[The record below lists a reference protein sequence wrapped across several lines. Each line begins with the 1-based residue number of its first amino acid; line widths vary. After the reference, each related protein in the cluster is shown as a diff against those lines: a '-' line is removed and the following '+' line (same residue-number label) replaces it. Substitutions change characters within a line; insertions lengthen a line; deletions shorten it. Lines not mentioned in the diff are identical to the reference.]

1 MCKSVL
7 IYGFCLVDNFCLS
20 VFFFVCGY
28 VRDYLFGFVF
38 YLKVFADLLVD
49 SQKILMVTVAA
60 ALQEIGY
67 EIQVVSFASFL
78 LL

>member
-1 MCKSVL
+1 VC
-7 IYGFCLVDNFCLS
+7 C
-20 VFFFVCGY
+20 VCGY

-49 SQKILMVTVAA
+49 SQKILMVTIAA